1 MLDWFLAILIS
12 LNENKFVFEEFRHAS
27 VKYSLESPTV
37 SLAEV
42 YFPSL
47 AICNMNI
54 LRRSFIEAILEDAGL
69 KELNV
74 GYEELKHI
82 VFLVFI
88 FGGDYQP
95 TDRDNKI
102 IDSKIMP

>member
-1 MLDWFLAILIS
+1 
-12 LNENKFVFEEFRHAS
+12 
-27 VKYSLESPTV
+27 
-37 SLAEV
+37 
-42 YFPSL
+42 
-47 AICNMNI
+47 MNI
-54 LRRSFIEAILEDAGL
+54 LRRSFIEAILEDAGV

-102 IDSKIMP
+102 IESKMMKDCPGNFYLDDAVIFRGYFTLQ

>member
-1 MLDWFLAILIS
+1 
-12 LNENKFVFEEFRHAS
+12 
-27 VKYSLESPTV
+27 
-37 SLAEV
+37 
-42 YFPSL
+42 
-47 AICNMNI
+47 MNI
-54 LRRSFIEAILEDAGL
+54 LRRSFIEAILEDAGV

-102 IDSKIMP
+102 IESKMMKDFYLDDAVIFRGYFTLQWDPINVITLNMLIRLMWSNW